1 MAKASP
7 KIKSISERDAAL
19 RQSRNLKMAG
29 SAHAYVRGN
38 TLKFYEWLAASDSSK
53 VPQGPPI
60 WICGDCHVGNLGPLA
75 DTDGQ
80 IDIEIRD
87 LDQTV
92 IGNPAHDLIRLG
104 LSLATAAR
112 GSDLPGVTTAKMLEQ
127 MVEGYEE
134 ALADKDPDLRS
145 QRPECVRVVMRQAV
159 GRTWQ
164 HLAKERLEDTSPT
177 IPLGKRFWPI
187 SEDERREIERI
198 FATEDVRLLVTA
210 LRSRENDASVKVLDA
225 AYWMKGCSS
234 LGRLRFA
241 VLLGVGKS
249 HTKEGGLC
257 LIDIKEA
264 VQAAAP
270 RHSEAAMPADHGMRV
285 VEGARHLSPALGD
298 RMLGATFLDRA
309 IFMRELLPEDL
320 KLEIDQI
327 SREEAMKA
335 ARYLAMVLG
344 KAHARQMNV
353 VTRAKWR
360 DELGRNRSANLE
372 APNWLWSSIVELVAS
387 HEAAYLE
394 HCRKYAMDL
403 ERPAQRCTI
412 SQICSS

>member
-1 MAKASP
+1 MAKASSR
-7 KIKSISERDAAL
+7 IKSFSERASAL
-19 RQSRNLKMAG
+19 RQSRNLKMAV

-60 WICGDCHVGNLGPLA
+60 WICGDRHVGNLGPLA
-75 DTDGQ
+75 DIDGQ

-112 GSDLPGVTTAKMLEQ
+112 GSDLPGVTTAKMIEQ
-127 MVEGYEE
+127 MIEGYEE

-145 QRPECVRVVMRQAV
+145 RRPECVRVVMRQAV
-159 GRTWQ
+159 ARTWD

-177 IPLGKRFWPI
+177 IPLGRRFWPI
-187 SEDERREIERI
+187 SQDERREIERI

-210 LRSRENDASVKVLDA
+210 LRSRKDDAGVEVLDA

-234 LGRLRFA
+234 HGRLRFA

-249 HTKEGGLC
+249 HTREGGLC
-257 LIDIKEA
+257 LMDVKEA

-270 RHSEAAMPADHGMRV
+270 RHSEATIPPDHAMRV
-285 VEGARHLSPALGD
+285 VEGARHLSPPLGD
-298 RMLGATFLDRA
+298 RMLAATFLDRA
-309 IFMRELLPEDL
+309 VFMRELLPEDL
-320 KLEIDQI
+320 KLEVDKI

-335 ARYLAMVLG
+335 ARYLAMVVG
-344 KAHARQMNV
+344 KAHARQMDV
-353 VTRAKWR
+353 VMRAKWR
-360 DELGRNRSANLE
+360 DELGRNRAVNLE
-372 APNWLWSSIVELVAS
+372 APSWLWASIVELVAS
-387 HEAAYLE
+387 HEGAYLE
-394 HCRKYAMDL
+394 HCRKYAMDPEL
-403 ERPAQRCTI
+403 VA
-412 SQICSS
+412 

>member
-1 MAKASP
+1 M
-7 KIKSISERDAAL
+7 
-19 RQSRNLKMAG
+19 
-29 SAHAYVRGN
+29 
-38 TLKFYEWLAASDSSK
+38 
-53 VPQGPPI
+53 PQGPPI

-112 GSDLPGVTTAKMLEQ
+112 GSDLPGVTTAKMVEQ
-127 MVEGYEE
+127 MIEGYEE

-145 QRPECVRVVMRQAV
+145 RRPECARIVMRQAV
-159 GRTWQ
+159 ERTWD
-164 HLAKERLEDTSPT
+164 HLAKERLEDTNPT
-177 IPLGKRFWPI
+177 IPLGKRFWPL
-187 SEDERREIERI
+187 SEDERREIERV
-198 FATEDVRLLVTA
+198 FATEKVRLLVTA
-210 LRSRENDASVKVLDA
+210 LRSRKDDARVQVLDA
-225 AYWMKGCSS
+225 AYWVKGCSS

-257 LIDIKEA
+257 LIDVKEA
-264 VQAAAP
+264 VPAAAP
-270 RHSEAAMPADHGMRV
+270 RHSEAKMPPDHGMRV
-285 VEGARHLSPALGD
+285 VEGASHLSPALGD
-298 RMLGATFLDRA
+298 RMLAATFLDRA
-309 IFMRELLPEDL
+309 VFMRELLPEDL
-320 KLEIDQI
+320 KLEVDKI

-335 ARYLAMVLG
+335 ARYLAMVVG
-344 KAHARQMNV
+344 KAHARQLNA

-360 DELGRNRSANLE
+360 HELGRNRAANLD
-372 APNWLWSSIVELVAS
+372 APSWLWSSVVELVAS

-394 HCRKYAMDL
+394 HCRKYAMGSEL
-403 ERPAQRCTI
+403 AA
-412 SQICSS
+412 

>member
-1 MAKASP
+1 MAKAP
-7 KIKSISERDAAL
+7 LQIKSFSERGSAL

-38 TLKFYEWLAASDSSK
+38 TLKFYEWLAAADSGK
-53 VPQGPPI
+53 LPQGPPI

-75 DTDGQ
+75 DVDGQ

-112 GSDLPGVTTAKMLEQ
+112 GSDLPGVTTAKMIEQ
-127 MVEGYEE
+127 MIEGYEE

-145 QRPECVRVVMRQAV
+145 RRPECVRVVMRQAV
-159 GRTWQ
+159 GRTWD
-164 HLAKERLEDTSPT
+164 HLAKERLEDSSPT

-187 SEDERREIERI
+187 SEEERDEIVRV

-210 LRSRENDASVKVLDA
+210 LRSRENDARVDVLDA

-249 HTKEGGLC
+249 QTKEGGLC

-264 VQAAAP
+264 AQAAAP
-270 RHSEAAMPADHGMRV
+270 HDPDATMPRDQGMRV

-298 RMLGATFLDRA
+298 RMLAASFLDRA
-309 IFMRELLPEDL
+309 IFMRELLPDDL
-320 KLEIDQI
+320 KLEVDEI
-327 SREEAMKA
+327 SGEEAMKA
-335 ARYLAMVLG
+335 ARYLAMVVG
-344 KAHARQMNV
+344 KAHARQMDV
-353 VTRAKWR
+353 VTRAKWC
-360 DELGRNRSANLE
+360 DELSRNRSANLD
-372 APNWLWSSIVELVAS
+372 APGWLWSSIVELVAS
-387 HEAAYLE
+387 HEGAYLE
-394 HCRKYAMDL
+394 HCRKYAMDPDL
-403 ERPAQRCTI
+403 AA
-412 SQICSS
+412 